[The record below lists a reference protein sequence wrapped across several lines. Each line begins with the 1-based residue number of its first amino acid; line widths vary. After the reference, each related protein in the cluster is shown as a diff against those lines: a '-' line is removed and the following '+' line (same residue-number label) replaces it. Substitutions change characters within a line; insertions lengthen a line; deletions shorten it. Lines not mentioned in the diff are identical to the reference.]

1 MTNTTTETRIQG
13 TEEIQVTIEQGMK
26 HETREQYMRALAS
39 AQAGGREIGMA
50 YGQRL
55 VSLHTDTFAKAI
67 ETWLGE
73 AAGKRGRRH
82 NAIEHLSKIDHRTAA
97 WMTLR
102 EIVTRISLPRLKLSS
117 LAIVVGRAV
126 LTEIEMRKLKKTDK
140 ALHTGILK
148 VADKKSEQ
156 SRKEAAALF
165 MMREAGVEAAPNQ
178 DDRLC
183 LLVGSKLVEL
193 AVESLGILELEL
205 THQTSTR
212 SGKAHKESAYI
223 VRPTAAVLKWIE
235 EGHGVFQDLNP
246 VYLPMVVPPV
256 KWSEPLVGG
265 YLTNEVRP
273 LTLVKTRSRSY
284 FRRLSRCQMPQVYE
298 AINRIQETPW
308 RINLRILDLLEAASK
323 TNAEMGGMPRTEL
336 HELPAKPEDIETNEE
351 ARVEYRKKA
360 LRVHEKN
367 VALIGRQAK
376 VRSVLAVAQ
385 KFAKYES
392 IYFPYQLDFRGRV
405 YPVTALS
412 PQGEDFVKALLEFAE
427 GEALGSETA
436 ANWLAIHIANLFGVD
451 KVAFDERVQ
460 WTKDN
465 TEMLLAIAENPFDNR
480 QWEDADKP
488 WQALA
493 AAIEWAGY
501 MKDGLAHVSRIPVA
515 LDGSCSGLQ
524 NFGMALRCEV
534 TGKSVNLLPQ
544 EKPADIY
551 QEVINK
557 VQVELVRIAGDDWQT
572 KGEDAIKAQAREAC
586 RGIYSEHQIQV
597 PFQSWLDGLVNKQ
610 YDDEGQPIRRG
621 PAEDAAFKAYWN
633 VIAAFAWLRFGIN
646 PTTGKMSRSIAKRS
660 VMTFPYGS
668 KEFGFRDQLKEDIIR
683 PDLKDN
689 PKTSHFREC
698 DWAAAML
705 MANLLWNSVNATV
718 LKAAE
723 AMEWLQKAA
732 RLVAKE
738 GKKVSWT
745 TPLGFLV
752 EQGYMKEESALVR
765 TAFAGVERQITVNTQ
780 TNEPDSRKQASGIA
794 PNFVHSLD
802 STHLM
807 LTVARAPDIK
817 SWALIHDSF
826 GTLPSKTQSLFMYV
840 RVAFV
845 ELYSAFDVMSRFR
858 EQVILQLDA
867 GEVEELPSL
876 PTKGNLDLYS
886 VLQSKYCFA

>member
-1 MTNTTTETRIQG
+1 MTTQERIQG
-13 TEEIQVTIEQGMK
+13 TDEIQVTIEEGMK
-26 HETREQYMRALAS
+26 HETREKYMRDLEA
-39 AQAGGREIGMA
+39 AQQGGREIGLP

-55 VSLHTDTFAKAI
+55 VSLHTETFANAI
-67 ETWLGE
+67 EKWVGE

-82 NAIEHLSKIDHRTAA
+82 NAIEHLTKVDFRTAA

-102 EIVTRISLPRLKLSS
+102 EIVTRMSLPRLKLSS
-117 LAIVVGRAV
+117 LGIVVGRTV
-126 LTEIEMRKLKKTDK
+126 LTEIEMRKLKKDDK
-140 ALHTGILK
+140 ALYTGILK

-156 SRKEAAALF
+156 SRKEAAALY
-165 MMREAGVEAAPNQ
+165 MMREAGVPAAPNQ

-183 LLVGSKLVEL
+183 LLVGAKLIEI

-223 VRPTAAVLKWIE
+223 VRPTPAILKWIHDS
-235 EGHGVFQDLNP
+235 HGVFQDLNP

-256 KWSEPLVGG
+256 PWVSPWVGG
-265 YLTNEVRP
+265 YKTNEVRP
-273 LTLVKTRSRSY
+273 LTLVKTRSKAY
-284 FRRLSRCQMPQVYE
+284 FRRLEKQHMPQVYE
-298 AINRIQETPW
+298 AVNRIQETPW
-308 RINLRILDLLEAASK
+308 RVNLRVLDIIEAAAK
-323 TNAEMGGMPRTEL
+323 TDAEMGGMPRSTL

-351 ARVEYRKKA
+351 ARIAYRKKA
-360 LRVHEKN
+360 LRVHEQN

-376 VRSVLAVAQ
+376 VRSTLSVAQ
-385 KFAKYES
+385 KFSAYES

-412 PQGEDFVKALLEFAE
+412 PQGEDFVKALLEFSE

-436 ANWLAIHIANLFGVD
+436 ADWLAIHIANLFGID
-451 KVAFDERVQ
+451 KVTFEERVK

-465 TEMLLAIAENPFDNR
+465 TEMLLSIAANPFDDR
-480 QWEDADKP
+480 RWEDADKP

-493 AAIEWAGY
+493 AAFEWAGY

-557 VQVELVRIAGDDWQT
+557 VQLELVKIAGEDWQD
-572 KGEDAIKAQAREAC
+572 KGDDAVLAMAREAC
-586 RGIYSEHQIQV
+586 RPIYSEHQIET
-597 PFQSWLDGLVNKQ
+597 PFQGWIDGLVSKQ
-610 YDDEGQPIRRG
+610 YGDDGKPIKRS
-621 PAEDAAFKAYWN
+621 PAEDAAFKMYWN
-633 VIAAFAWLRFGIN
+633 VVSAFAWLRYGIN
-646 PTTGKMSRSIAKRS
+646 PTTGKMSRSIAKRA

-668 KEFGFRDQLKEDIIR
+668 KEFGFRDQLKEDIIK
-683 PDLKDN
+683 PDTKEN

-698 DWAAAML
+698 GWAAAML
-705 MANLLWNSVNATV
+705 MAKLLWDSVNATV
-718 LKAAE
+718 VKAAE
-723 AMEWLQKAA
+723 AMEWLQTAA

-752 EQGYMKEESALVR
+752 EQGYLREESSLVR
-765 TAFAGVERQITVNTQ
+765 TSFAGIERQITVNTS
-780 TNEPDSRKQASGIA
+780 TSEPDSRKQASGIA

-826 GTLPSKTQSLFMYV
+826 GTLPSRTQSLFMYV

-845 ELYSAFDVMSRFR
+845 ELYSTFDVMSHFR
-858 EQVILQLDA
+858 DQVLLQLA
-867 GEVEELPSL
+867 SEEVEELQSL
-876 PTKGNLDLYS
+876 PTKGTLDLYS
-886 VLQSKYCFA
+886 VLQSRYCFA